1 MPLTAAEQTLA
12 NMQELWATK
21 PQSAMENLGVLVR
34 KGASHLCRA
43 RPKRRFLIYQHP
55 RELHHLAR
63 FFRRWRLREAFGV
76 RGACSRFRVSNHQR
90 KRQQAG
96 RTYSSPK
103 VIHRWR
109 RGASQRPL
117 PPPVN
122 NFGGVAKMS
131 GEQLTVWLNRKAEH
145 AGPGR
150 RIPHS
155 NVSTFIWR
163 LSLRD
168 PAPCRKGILRT
179 LRLQVQTC
187 QRRTSISASIRQGR
201 RAQCVKN
208 HNSNH
213 EYID

>member
-1 MPLTAAEQTLA
+1 MVCLLIMTSSHNARFGTEKDQA
-12 NMQELWATK
+12 K
-21 PQSAMENLGVLVR
+21 KRIRS
-34 KGASHLCRA
+34 SDHLCRSA
-43 RPKRRFLIYQHP
+43 GDPREACGERPACWHFRATHLAPKR
-55 RELHHLAR
+55 E
-63 FFRRWRLREAFGV
+63 
-76 RGACSRFRVSNHQR
+76 
-90 KRQQAG
+90 QAP

-109 RGASQRPL
+109 MGASQRPL

>member
-1 MPLTAAEQTLA
+1 MLAEWRRGKRRVWPLPGLSNCAKRLECVELA
-12 NMQELWATK
+12 PAF
-21 PQSAMENLGVLVR
+21 V
-34 KGASHLCRA
+34 
-43 RPKRRFLIYQHP
+43 RPKP
-55 RELHHLAR
+55 SESA
-63 FFRRWRLREAFGV
+63 G
-76 RGACSRFRVSNHQR
+76 
-90 KRQQAG
+90 KPG

-163 LSLRD
+163 LWLRD